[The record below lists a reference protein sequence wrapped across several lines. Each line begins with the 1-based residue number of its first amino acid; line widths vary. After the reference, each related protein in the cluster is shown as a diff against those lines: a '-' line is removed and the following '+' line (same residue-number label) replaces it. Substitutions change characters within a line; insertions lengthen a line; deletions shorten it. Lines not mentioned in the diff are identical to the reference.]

1 MRNGIATFALFIAA
15 GAIAFTQ
22 APSPSPS
29 PSPSP
34 GPMFEVVSIRQSP
47 VPSAGTFVNPTVI
60 QRPDGGFT
68 QTRVPIGSLIARAY
82 PLSAP
87 IDMVGL
93 PEWGMREYYDVS
105 ATSSLTRA
113 TAEDRIAM
121 LRAMLA
127 DRVKLLVH
135 VEKREHPVYDLV
147 VARSDG
153 KLGAGLTPIDADCA
167 AKAAADRAAAEAALN
182 AGTPPPRSG
191 LPDFN
196 TPPPPCTLRT
206 VALALKDRQLKPGT
220 GGDLMEGEA
229 TMETLAMGLRMSTGR
244 LIVDKT
250 GLRGSYRINMLYDMM
265 GSRRGPEITPAPD
278 AVPTV
283 FTAIRE
289 RLGLK
294 LESSKAELDTLIID
308 RLERPSEN

>member
-1 MRNGIATFALFIAA
+1 MRTGIAAFALFISA
-15 GAIAFTQ
+15 GAAITFAQ
-22 APSPSPS
+22 APPATTQ
-29 PSPSP
+29 
-34 GPMFEVVSIRQSP
+34 GPRFEVVSIKRSP
-47 VPSAGTFVNPTVI
+47 DPQPGTFVNPTVI

-68 QTRVPIGSLIARAY
+68 QTRVPIATLIARAY
-82 PLSAP
+82 PVAVP

-93 PEWGMREYYDVS
+93 PEWARREYYDVS
-105 ATSSLTRA
+105 ATSPLTKA
-113 TAEDRIAM
+113 TAEDRVNM
-121 LRAMLA
+121 LKAMLA

-135 VEKREHPVYDLV
+135 VEKREQPVYDLL

-153 KLGAGLTPIDADCA
+153 KLGAGLTPIEADCA
-167 AKAAADRAAAEAALN
+167 AKVAADRAAADAALN
-182 AGTPPPRSG
+182 TGTLPPRPEM
-191 LPDFN
+191 PDFN
-196 TPPPPCTLRT
+196 APPPACTLRT

-229 TMETLAMGLRMSTGR
+229 TIETLAMGLRMSTGR

-250 GLRGSYRINMLYDMM
+250 GLRGSYRINMLYDMT

>member
-1 MRNGIATFALFIAA
+1 MRTGIAAFALFISG
-15 GAIAFTQ
+15 GAIAVSQT
-22 APSPSPS
+22 PSTPPT
-29 PSPSP
+29 P
-34 GPMFEVVSIRQSP
+34 GPRFEVVSIKRNQTP
-47 VPSAGTFVNPTVI
+47 LTPGVNPIFI
-60 QRPDGGFT
+60 QRADGGFT
-68 QTRVPIGSLIARAY
+68 QTRVPISSLIGRAY
-82 PLSAP
+82 STAP

-93 PEWGMREYYDVS
+93 PEWALREYYDVS
-105 ATSSLTRA
+105 ATSSLTKA
-113 TAEDRIAM
+113 TAEDRTAM
-121 LRAMLA
+121 MRAMLA
-127 DRVKLLVH
+127 DRVQLLVH
-135 VEKREHPVYDLV
+135 VETREQPVYDLL
-147 VARSDG
+147 VARGDG

-167 AKAAADRAAAEAALN
+167 AKLAADRAAAEAAPN
-182 AGTPPPRSG
+182 AGVPPPRPEM
-191 LPDFN
+191 PDFN
-196 TPPPPCTLRT
+196 APPPACTLRT

-294 LESSKAELDTLIID
+294 LESSKALLDTLIID